1 MIAAAARR
9 QVAKLGQSEQR
20 RIDAKIRSLAENPRR
35 PGVEKL
41 TDAGDQYRVRVGQ
54 NRIVYAID
62 DKARIVTVKAVRGRD
77 DIYRKR

>member
-1 MIAAAARR
+1 MSAGSNLYRIVIAAAARR

-41 TDAGDQYRVRVGQ
+41 TDAGD
-54 NRIVYAID
+54 
-62 DKARIVTVKAVRGRD
+62 
-77 DIYRKR
+77 

>member
-1 MIAAAARR
+1 
-9 QVAKLGQSEQR
+9 
-20 RIDAKIRSLAENPRR
+20 
-35 PGVEKL
+35 
-41 TDAGDQYRVRVGQ
+41 VRVGQ

>member
-1 MIAAAARR
+1 M
-9 QVAKLGQSEQR
+9 LGQSEQR
-20 RIDAKIRSLAENPRR
+20 RIDAMIRSLADNPRR

-62 DKARIVTVKAVRGRD
+62 DKARIVTIKAVRGRD
-77 DIYRKR
+77 DIDRKR

>member
-1 MIAAAARR
+1 VIAAAARR